1 MFDFLLVNHLRSFN
15 NKDYYLLVCRVRQ
28 WNRSQGV
35 TWMRHVPGRNGDDGG
50 GGLHKQWSK
59 R

>member
-35 TWMRHVPGRNGDDGG
+35 TWMRHVPG
-50 GGLHKQWSK
+50 
-59 R
+59 